1 MREISKAASL
11 FLLGLML
18 SGCSMKNIE
27 AQAYAVSM
35 GIDLTDEGSISVSVQ
50 VPALSQSGGGGGS
63 SGDSGSEGGGGGYT
77 FSQAEGKTLTAA
89 LEMLNAG
96 VPRELNL
103 TGVKSVVVSEKLAGS
118 ERFSEVLKELA
129 LAYRVYGAAEMVVCM
144 GEAAE
149 FIKNQKPVIGL
160 RLSEST
166 AVALSH
172 YQEYGYVPSAKAADI
187 FYLSRSFYGDPVA
200 ILAAD
205 GAEKDKMSGNGVESY
220 ADTLPDTGEKQNRY
234 FGSALFSEGRMVGR
248 LTGAQTQLLSALL
261 GNIEYFSWVI
271 GETPV
276 RINISGSP
284 RVDIDLSGAVPQ
296 IDVELTINMMESE
309 GGLEPETLRQET
321 VRRLNELTRICQECG
336 SDPFRY
342 AETAARQFLTVQ
354 EWLHYD
360 WKTRFRSAQIRYM
373 VKVRRIEL

>member
-1 MREISKAASL
+1 MRKVGKAAI
-11 FLLGLML
+11 LLCLTAML
-18 SGCSMKNIE
+18 GGCSMKNIE

-35 GIDLTDEGSISVSVQ
+35 GMDLTEEGAISVSVQ

-63 SGDSGSEGGGGGYT
+63 GDSGGESGGGGYT

-118 ERFSEVLKELA
+118 GNFPEVLKELA

-187 FYLSRSFYGDPVA
+187 FYLSQSFYGDPVA
-200 ILAAD
+200 ILAAGSTD
-205 GAEKDKMSGNGVESY
+205 DEKMSGNGVESY

-234 FGSALFSEGRMVGR
+234 FGSALFSGGRMVGR

-261 GNIEYFSWVI
+261 GNIEYFSWVL
-271 GETPV
+271 GDTPV
-276 RINISGSP
+276 RINVSGSP
-284 RVDIDLSGAVPQ
+284 KVKVDLSGERPR
-296 IDVELTINMMESE
+296 IDVSLTLNMMETE
-309 GGLEPETLRQET
+309 GGLEPETLRQEM
-321 VRRLNELTRICQECG
+321 VRRLEELTRICQECG

-354 EWLHYD
+354 DWLDYD
-360 WKTRFRSAQIRYM
+360 WKTRFGNAQIRYT
-373 VKVRRIEL
+373 VNVRRIEL